1 MKTLDISK
9 TGISRFSVNFSV
21 PSFDVYRAC
30 FSSIIW
36 ITTVDEYGV
45 DNAFLMNFGGH
56 STLHRLFRYYI
67 VLEAKTVLRYNTNHP
82 PH

>member
-9 TGISRFSVNFSV
+9 TGISRFSVNFAV
-21 PSFDVYRAC
+21 PSFDVYRVC

-36 ITTVDEYGV
+36 ITTVDEYGT
-45 DNAFLMNFGGH
+45 DNAFLMNFGGL
-56 STLHRLFRYYI
+56 STSHRLFRYYI
-67 VLEAKTVLRYNTNHP
+67 ELEAKTVLKYNTNQP